1 MKKILLALVTLSQ
14 IGGCSLYVDRLL
26 NRDPNE
32 VVGYT
37 ATGAI
42 ITQSDR
48 ERSFA
53 RVRESEEIA
62 RKLRDERNKK

>member
-1 MKKILLALVTLSQ
+1 M
-14 IGGCSLYVDRLL
+14 YVDRLL